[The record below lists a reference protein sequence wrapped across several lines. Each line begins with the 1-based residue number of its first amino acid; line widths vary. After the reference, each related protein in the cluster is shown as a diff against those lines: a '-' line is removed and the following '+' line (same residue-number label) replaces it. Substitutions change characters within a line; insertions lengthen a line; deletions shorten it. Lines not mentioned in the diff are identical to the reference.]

1 VQISYNDRNM
11 MNVLAKIVN
20 NYKLDDERNKVG
32 ILDMVGKDRV

>member
-1 VQISYNDRNM
+1 MQISYNDRNM